1 VKNVFGQ
8 IWPRKTLYV
17 KSRPAPWLDV
27 EKKRI
32 QNVRDVFYTQTKF
45 PSKTPFLGGTV
56 YESCMLLYVCFAA
69 QIRCCCESD

>member
-32 QNVRDVFYTQTKF
+32 
-45 PSKTPFLGGTV
+45 
-56 YESCMLLYVCFAA
+56 
-69 QIRCCCESD
+69 